1 MTTHRVHLMQGDGV
15 SLHKIQELVR
25 DKDVLLVGNNLS
37 GVEKDQGY
45 LIDCYDIVV
54 RFGKGVTTGRTRQ
67 LGAKTDLWVTG
78 EFRKKM
84 RGFFPDAEVL
94 WNPSSYKT
102 IPEPPEYE
110 HTEMF
115 GREEIEKI
123 NAEYGSQGSR
133 RLSAGAITAYWF
145 VHAVK
150 TQKSL
155 SLINF
160 DFFHHSI
167 LFKDNKQDMTN
178 KASSWHIPIALAPY
192 QNLDPST
199 HPAHDLMI
207 ERKLFET
214 LLKQDNVVFVGKMPE
229 APKIIECDKAAYD
242 EVREQIELYT
252 EE

>member
-1 MTTHRVHLMQGDGV
+1 MSIQKVLHTRRDGV
-15 SLHKIQELVR
+15 SLHDIQELVR

-45 LIDCYDIVV
+45 LIDCYDVVV

-115 GREEIEKI
+115 GREEIERI
-123 NAEYGSQGSR
+123 NKEYGSQGSR

-167 LFKDNKQDMTN
+167 LFKDNKQGMTN

-192 QNLDPST
+192 QNLDPGT

-207 ERKLFET
+207 ERALFKE
-214 LLKQDNVVFVGKMPE
+214 LLKRDDVVFCGTMPKE
-229 APKIIECDKAAYD
+229 PKIIESENAAYD
-242 EVREQIELYT
+242 DVREQIELYT
-252 EE
+252 E